1 MTVVLV
7 SDATVTSR
15 GFRARWSSDQEAVCG
30 GQLTGSSGV
39 VSPPVTSPGGN
50 YTDHTWCLWTHVLES
65 PANSTLV
72 LSTPEYH
79 LEAAYNDLYCRYD
92 WVQVWGRAGGGG
104 AVAHPPQCGKSS
116 QGFTVASP
124 LPESRILF
132 RYPHQASTNCKLTVS
147 IISDLTEA
155 SMIAGLTS
163 RTLCP
168 RAGAWCRAP
177 WPPSPPPTSPPTTLT
192 ASTASGC

>member
-15 GFRARWSSDQEAVCG
+15 GFRARWSSDQDAVCG
-30 GQLTGSSGV
+30 GQLSDISGV

-50 YTDHTWCLWTHVLES
+50 YTDHTWCQWTYVLQS

-79 LEAAYNDLYCRYD
+79 MEAAYNDLYCRYD
-92 WVQVWGRAGGGG
+92 WVQVRGG
-104 AVAHPPQCGKSS
+104 AQVSHPPQCGQSS
-116 QGFTVASP
+116 EGFTVASP

-132 RYPHQASTNCKLTVS
+132 R
-147 IISDLTEA
+147 
-155 SMIAGLTS
+155 
-163 RTLCP
+163 
-168 RAGAWCRAP
+168 
-177 WPPSPPPTSPPTTLT
+177 
-192 ASTASGC
+192 